1 MKLSYGWAVVAAA
14 FTLMFVGFGA
24 AYSFAAF
31 FSAFQAEFGAPR
43 GHVALVF
50 SVAAFIWFA
59 IGAPAGMLSDRFGPR
74 KVTLAGVV
82 LIAASLWLA
91 SRAQSVETLYATY
104 SIGLGIGIGLVYVP
118 AVGAVQPW
126 FEANR
131 AAASGIAVAGIGA
144 GNFAGPL
151 LAERLIQDY
160 GWRGAYVWLA
170 AFALALGGAA
180 ALAIRE
186 KTAFRKDTALPGA
199 TLREAL
205 RTREFALIYAG
216 MVFICIG
223 VFVPMVHLGPYAQD
237 FGFTES
243 HGVVLVSL
251 VGAGSLFGRFA
262 IGPLAD
268 RLGRRPAMFAMYV
281 GLGALFLL
289 WWGSGGNYW
298 ALAVFAV
305 AFGML
310 YGGCVALFPT
320 IVMDIYGPR
329 AIAAIIGCL
338 YTGAGIGTLL
348 GPWLAGVAFDAFGAY
363 QVPILAGAAF
373 SFAGAVAIMPLLKRA
388 HLREKAPTLGRG

>member
-1 MKLSYGWAVVAAA
+1 VVAAA

-59 IGAPAGMLSDRFGPR
+59 IGAPAGMLADRFGPR
-74 KVTLAGVV
+74 RVTLAGAL

-91 SRAQSVETLYATY
+91 SRAQSVEMLYATY
-104 SIGLGIGIGLVYVP
+104 SIGLGVGVGLVYVP

-131 AAASGIAVAGIGA
+131 ASASGMAVAGIGA

-151 LAERLIQDY
+151 LADWLIRHY
-160 GWRGAYVWLA
+160 GWRGGYIALA
-170 AFALALGGAA
+170 ACALLLGVSA
-180 ALAIRE
+180 ALVIRE
-186 KTAFRKDTALPGA
+186 KRSFVRGA
-199 TLREAL
+199 PAGGTSLRDAL
-205 RTREFALIYAG
+205 RTREFPLIYAG
-216 MVFICIG
+216 MVFMCIG

-237 FGFTES
+237 FGFTERQ
-243 HGVVLVSL
+243 GVALVSL
-251 VGAGSLFGRFA
+251 VGVGSLLGRFA

-268 RLGRRPAMFAMYV
+268 RLGRRLSMVVMYV
-281 GLGALFLL
+281 GLGTLFLV
-289 WWGSGGNYW
+289 WWAGGGNYW
-298 ALAVFAV
+298 VLAVFAV
-305 AFGML
+305 GFGML

-320 IVMDIYGPR
+320 IVMDLYGAR
-329 AIAAIIGCL
+329 AIAAIIGWL

-348 GPWLAGVAFDAFGAY
+348 GPWLAGVAFDAFGTY
-363 QVPILAGAAF
+363 EVPILAGAAF
-373 SFAGAVAIMPLLKRA
+373 SFIGAVTILPLLKRA
-388 HLREKAPTLGRG
+388 HLREKAPTFGRG